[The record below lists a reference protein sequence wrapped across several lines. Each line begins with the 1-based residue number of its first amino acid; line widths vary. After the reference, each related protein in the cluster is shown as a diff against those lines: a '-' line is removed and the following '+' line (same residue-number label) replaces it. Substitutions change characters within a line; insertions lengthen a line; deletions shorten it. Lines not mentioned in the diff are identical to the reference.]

1 MSVGFRPM
9 RDGQEDAVAAM
20 VRQLPKDLGLPVA
33 PKLTG
38 EALRKAKGLVHV
50 TVAEDSGLLLGAC
63 LWLFT
68 FSTWRG
74 CKGMYVVDLFVMEHA
89 RGKKVGERLL
99 QSAGREAAA
108 AGALG
113 TVVLA
118 ALYGKLSWAV
128 LVGSTL
134 RTVRITA
141 MILFIVTCGSVF
153 AAVFVAAGGMQTVTD
168 ILQAKGVGPGPLIA
182 MIIAVIFV
190 AGFMLDPLVI
200 ILIVVPVTAP
210 LVAAAGYDI
219 VWYCVLFLVVLQTAY
234 LTPPMA
240 PSIFYLRGIAPPEIT
255 LHDMYRGVWPFIGI
269 QLAVIVLLIV
279 FPDLVLW
286 LPAKMQSF

>member
-38 EALRKAKGLVHV
+38 DALRKAKGLVHV

-108 AGALG
+108 AGADFIKLEVDETNTG
-113 TVVLA
+113 GQRFYIRVGF
-118 ALYGKLSWAV
+118 GKH
-128 LVGSTL
+128 
-134 RTVRITA
+134 REDE
-141 MILFIVTCGSVF
+141 LFILEPDSF
-153 AAVFVAAGGMQTVTD
+153 
-168 ILQAKGVGPGPLIA
+168 K
-182 MIIAVIFV
+182 
-190 AGFMLDPLVI
+190 
-200 ILIVVPVTAP
+200 
-210 LVAAAGYDI
+210 
-219 VWYCVLFLVVLQTAY
+219 
-234 LTPPMA
+234 
-240 PSIFYLRGIAPPEIT
+240 S
-255 LHDMYRGVWPFIGI
+255 FIERK
-269 QLAVIVLLIV
+269 
-279 FPDLVLW
+279 W
-286 LPAKMQSF
+286 T